1 MNLWFPRCLEAW
13 PSGSV
18 KLRADVCL
26 SILNSQAQEPLCS
39 ERLGCLLLKGPCCS
53 RLQQEA
59 KDRVDR
65 TSRAA
70 EALTGADCS
79 WSCRSISN

>member
-1 MNLWFPRCLEAW
+1 MNLWSPLCLEAC

-26 SILNSQAQEPLCS
+26 SILKSQAQEPLCL

-53 RLQQEA
+53 GLQQEA

-65 TSRAA
+65 ASQAA
-70 EALTGADCS
+70 EALTSADCS
-79 WSCRSISN
+79 WSSRSISN